1 MTLFQA
7 LAGFTLA
14 SVVGICIGSISS
26 FSERFARALQPI
38 LIAVEATPKIALAP
52 LIIVAFGYG
61 MGSKIVLAT
70 TVAFFPVF
78 LGTVAGLRAAEQG
91 RLDVLR
97 ALGASRLQ
105 MFRLV
110 ALPGALPH
118 IFAGINVAVV
128 FALLAAIVGEFMGS
142 KEGLGTLILYAN
154 GNLDT
159 ARVFSILL
167 VLAATGLT
175 LHGLIGVLRRR
186 LLFWDAA
193 RDGSLFHCQRMNL
206 SLTRNAQRSR
216 HARHARAG
224 RHLQPA
230 PLRQRPPPLRLGAD
244 TASLVLHLEEILRA
258 RTRAHLLQVLELHRP
273 PQPRARIRQLHH
285 LNFCGVP

>member
-1 MTLFQA
+1 MNVTRGLAFQSYLASPLNAVLRGWLPLLVFALLIGTWEGAARLSLVDPMILPAPSDIAANFIEGFASGIYGQNLKVTLFQA
-7 LAGFTLA
+7 LSGFALA
-14 SVVGICIGSISS
+14 CAMGICVGSISS

-52 LIIVAFGYG
+52 LIIVWFGYG
-61 MGSKIVLAT
+61 MGSKVVLAT
-70 TVAFFPVF
+70 TIAFFPVF
-78 LGTVAGLRAAEQG
+78 IGTVAGLRAAEQG

-97 ALGASRLQ
+97 ALGATRLQ
-105 MFRLV
+105 MFRMV

-128 FALLAAIVGEFMGS
+128 LALLGAIVGEFMGA

-175 LHGLIGVLRRR
+175 LHGLIGMLRRR
-186 LLFWDAA
+186 LLFWDAS
-193 RDGSLFHCQRMNL
+193 RDETYAAAVQ
-206 SLTRNAQRSR
+206 
-216 HARHARAG
+216 
-224 RHLQPA
+224 
-230 PLRQRPPPLRLGAD
+230 
-244 TASLVLHLEEILRA
+244 
-258 RTRAHLLQVLELHRP
+258 
-273 PQPRARIRQLHH
+273 
-285 LNFCGVP
+285 

>member
-1 MTLFQA
+1 MNVTRGLAFQSYLASPLNAVLRGWLPLLVFALLIGTWEGAARLSLVDPMILPAPSDIAANFIEGFASGIYGQNLKVTLFQA
-7 LAGFTLA
+7 LSGFALA
-14 SVVGICIGSISS
+14 CAMGICVGSISS

-52 LIIVAFGYG
+52 LIIVWFGYG
-61 MGSKIVLAT
+61 MGSKVVLAT
-70 TVAFFPVF
+70 TIAFFPVF
-78 LGTVAGLRAAEQG
+78 IGTVAGLRAAEQG

-105 MFRLV
+105 MFRMV

-128 FALLAAIVGEFMGS
+128 LALLGAIVGEFMGS

-175 LHGLIGVLRRR
+175 LHGLIGMLRRR
-186 LLFWDAA
+186 LLFWDAS
-193 RDGSLFHCQRMNL
+193 RDETYAAAVQ
-206 SLTRNAQRSR
+206 
-216 HARHARAG
+216 
-224 RHLQPA
+224 
-230 PLRQRPPPLRLGAD
+230 
-244 TASLVLHLEEILRA
+244 
-258 RTRAHLLQVLELHRP
+258 
-273 PQPRARIRQLHH
+273 
-285 LNFCGVP
+285 

>member
-1 MTLFQA
+1 MMLPAPSDIAANFVDGFSSGLYLQHLQVTLFQA
-7 LAGFTLA
+7 LSGFVLA
-14 SVVGICIGSISS
+14 CALGICIGSISS

-70 TVAFFPVF
+70 IVAFFPVF

-105 MFRLV
+105 MFRMV

-167 VLAATGLT
+167 VLAVTGLS
-175 LHGLIGVLRRR
+175 LHGLIGALRRR
-186 LLFWDAA
+186 LLFWDGA
-193 RDGSLFHCQRMNL
+193 RDETYS
-206 SLTRNAQRSR
+206 
-216 HARHARAG
+216 
-224 RHLQPA
+224 
-230 PLRQRPPPLRLGAD
+230 
-244 TASLVLHLEEILRA
+244 TA
-258 RTRAHLLQVLELHRP
+258 
-273 PQPRARIRQLHH
+273 
-285 LNFCGVP
+285 NG

>member
-1 MTLFQA
+1 MPDLSAFPITKRWPAKHPDRLQLYSLPTPNGVKVSIMLEEIGLPYEVHLVDFNKDDQKTPEFLSLNPNGKIPA
-7 LAGFTLA
+7 ILDPAFAGFPRKRTVNIA
-14 SVVGICIGSISS
+14 CAVGICIGSLSS

-70 TVAFFPVF
+70 IVAFFPVF

-105 MFRLV
+105 MFRMV

-167 VLAATGLT
+167 VLAVTGLS
-175 LHGLIGVLRRR
+175 LHGLIGALRRR
-186 LLFWDAA
+186 LLFWDGA
-193 RDGSLFHCQRMNL
+193 RDETYS
-206 SLTRNAQRSR
+206 
-216 HARHARAG
+216 
-224 RHLQPA
+224 
-230 PLRQRPPPLRLGAD
+230 
-244 TASLVLHLEEILRA
+244 TA
-258 RTRAHLLQVLELHRP
+258 
-273 PQPRARIRQLHH
+273 
-285 LNFCGVP
+285 NG

>member
-1 MTLFQA
+1 MNDTRGLAFRSYLASPLNAVLRGWLPLLVFALLIGIWESAARLSLVDPMMLPAPSDIAANFIDGFASGIYWQNLQVTLFQA
-7 LAGFTLA
+7 LSGFALA
-14 SVVGICIGSISS
+14 CAIGISVGSLSS

-52 LIIVAFGYG
+52 LIIVWFGYG
-61 MGSKIVLAT
+61 MGSKVVLAT
-70 TVAFFPVF
+70 TIAFFPVF
-78 LGTVAGLRAAEQG
+78 IGTVAGLRAAEPG

-105 MFRLV
+105 MFRMV

-128 FALLAAIVGEFMGS
+128 FALLGAIVGEFMGS

-154 GNLDT
+154 ANLDT

-167 VLAATGLT
+167 VLAATGLA

-186 LLFWDAA
+186 LLFWDAS
-193 RDGSLFHCQRMNL
+193 RDETYS
-206 SLTRNAQRSR
+206 A
-216 HARHARAG
+216 
-224 RHLQPA
+224 
-230 PLRQRPPPLRLGAD
+230 
-244 TASLVLHLEEILRA
+244 AS
-258 RTRAHLLQVLELHRP
+258 
-273 PQPRARIRQLHH
+273 
-285 LNFCGVP
+285 G

>member
-1 MTLFQA
+1 MNDTRGLAFRSYLSSGLNAVLRGWLPLLVFVLLIGTWEGAARLALVDPMMLPAPSDIAANLIDGFSTGLYVQHLQVTLFQA
-7 LAGFTLA
+7 LAGFVLA
-14 SVVGICIGSISS
+14 CARRHLHRLHLVLSQ
-26 FSERFARALQPI
+26 RFARALQPI

-118 IFAGINVAVV
+118 IPAGINVAVV

-167 VLAATGLT
+167 VLAATGLG

-193 RDGSLFHCQRMNL
+193 RDQAYS
-206 SLTRNAQRSR
+206 TANA
-216 HARHARAG
+216 
-224 RHLQPA
+224 
-230 PLRQRPPPLRLGAD
+230 
-244 TASLVLHLEEILRA
+244 
-258 RTRAHLLQVLELHRP
+258 
-273 PQPRARIRQLHH
+273 
-285 LNFCGVP
+285 